1 MPTAQV
7 PQFINMESKI
17 VGPLSLRQFLF
28 LAAGGAIIFSLNFI
42 LSTGLWLIVSLFV
55 AALSIALAFVKIN
68 EQPLHKVLLNAI
80 KFYASPKLYTWQR
93 SQQKKELIEPP
104 KPPSPTPKSQKRLT
118 VEELEKLAQELE
130 EQNKRQ

>member
-28 LAAGGAIIFSLNFI
+28 LAGGGAIIFGLNFI
-42 LSTGLWLIVSLFV
+42 LNTGLWLIVSLFI
-55 AALSIALAFVKIN
+55 AALSIALAFVKVN

-80 KFYASPKLYTWQR
+80 RYYASPKLYTWQR
-93 SQQKKELIEPP
+93 SQKQKELIEPP
-104 KPPSPTPKSQKRLT
+104 KPPVSPTEPARRLT
-118 VEELEKLAQELE
+118 VEELEKLAKELE
-130 EQNKRQ
+130 EQNKK

>member
-28 LAAGGAIIFSLNFI
+28 LAGGGALIFALNFI
-42 LSTGLWLIVSLFV
+42 LSTGLWLLVSLFI
-55 AALSIALAFVKIN
+55 AALAIALAFVKVN
-68 EQPLHKVLLNAI
+68 EQPLHKILLNAF

-93 SQQKKELIEPP
+93 SQEKKELIEPP
-104 KPPSPTPKSQKRLT
+104 KPTISPKEPKKRLT
-118 VEELEKLAQELE
+118 VEELEKLAEEIE
-130 EQNKRQ
+130 EQSKK